1 MLSLFAYFAS
11 IENAPSSLTDNALA
25 RPPAVRN
32 KPEPLIRCGGIV
44 LKQGHGIFAPGN
56 RTAGRCVWLDEGK
69 ADMNKKLGPVILSS
83 LLFAQGLLGFAA
95 VIAVLMKE
103 PAAERHAAA
112 QSAAI
117 EGLVLVR

>member
-1 MLSLFAYFAS
+1 
-11 IENAPSSLTDNALA
+11 
-25 RPPAVRN
+25 
-32 KPEPLIRCGGIV
+32 
-44 LKQGHGIFAPGN
+44 
-56 RTAGRCVWLDEGK
+56 
-69 ADMNKKLGPVILSS
+69 MNKKLGPVILSS